1 MRNPGRTAA
10 TAAALMIGV
19 ALVAFVA
26 TFVNG
31 MKASNRDAIEDQIVA
46 SFIITSQD
54 GYTPFV
60 AAAGDAAADAP
71 SADTVTHVRSEVAEI
86 DGHGGYLTG
95 IDPELITEGYS
106 FDWVDGSD
114 ATLATLGDNGMI
126 MSQSFAEDH
135 GVAVGDTVKVRTG
148 EGTTLDAVVKG
159 TYEPPP
165 FYPLLGAASLT
176 IDAFDELVD
185 RPRNQYTF
193 VNVAGEPTE
202 AAKAELEQATDGFPD
217 ARVQTRQ
224 EWIDKEDA
232 EFNDFLAMLYVLLA
246 LSVTIS
252 LFGMVNTLVLSVFER
267 TRELGMLRAVGMTRR
282 QARRMIRHESVIT
295 ALIGTALGLPLGIFL
310 AVLVTRALGEFDI
323 RFADPDGA
331 ARVPRDP
338 RRHRRPARG
347 DHPGEARR
355 EAEPAGG
362 TALRVTWIG
371 CRADRRGTPFTT
383 ATPRGT

>member
-46 SFIITSQD
+46 NFIITSQD

-114 ATLATLGDNGMI
+114 ATLATLGDDGMI

-135 GVAVGDTVKVRTG
+135 GLAVGDTVKVRTG

-217 ARVQTRQ
+217 ARVQTRAGV
-224 EWIDKEDA
+224 D
-232 EFNDFLAMLYVLLA
+232 
-246 LSVTIS
+246 
-252 LFGMVNTLVLSVFER
+252 
-267 TRELGMLRAVGMTRR
+267 R
-282 QARRMIRHESVIT
+282 QGGRGVQR
-295 ALIGTALGLPLGIFL
+295 L
-310 AVLVTRALGEFDI
+310 
-323 RFADPDGA
+323 
-331 ARVPRDP
+331 PRDAL
-338 RRHRRPARG
+338 RPAR
-347 DHPGEARR
+347 AVR
-355 EAEPAGG
+355 
-362 TALRVTWIG
+362 
-371 CRADRRGTPFTT
+371 DRSASSGW
-383 ATPRGT
+383 